1 MPNRVSVHK
10 SVGES
15 AAIVID
21 LDGIEGM
28 TRLQYL
34 TEGTTIALMLYGT
47 LPRGTFD
54 AMLLTLMA
62 LDRGTLVLKF

>member
-1 MPNRVSVHK
+1 M
-10 SVGES
+10 
-15 AAIVID
+15 D

-47 LPRGTFD
+47 LPPGTFD